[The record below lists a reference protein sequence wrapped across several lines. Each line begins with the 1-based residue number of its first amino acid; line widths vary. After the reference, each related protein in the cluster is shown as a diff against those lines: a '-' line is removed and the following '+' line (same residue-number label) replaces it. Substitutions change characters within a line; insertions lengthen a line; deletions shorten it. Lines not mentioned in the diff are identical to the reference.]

1 MDIFKRT
8 GLPKQLSWAFLGVLI
23 FMMGDGLEQTWL
35 SKFITEQGFNAAELF
50 AVYGITVGISSW
62 LSGVIAETFGVKRT
76 MLAGLVLYV
85 AGVVCFACIG
95 IANMNYPVLL
105 ATYAVK
111 GLGYPL
117 FAYTF
122 IVWITYRV
130 ERQTLSSATGWFW
143 FVFTGGLNVLGA
155 YYGIF
160 AKNHFG
166 VIPTLLTAAVF
177 AGIGAVLAL
186 VVNKCPSDN
195 LFAESGTAKADQSQK
210 SSRIME
216 FLRGLAII
224 GREPKVLMG
233 GIVRVVN
240 TTSQFAFVVFMPLY
254 MASFGIN
261 DTQWAS
267 IWGLIFL
274 FNIIFNLVFGIVG
287 DRIGWNKTV
296 TWFGCIGCAVS
307 VLLFYYSPQIIGEYW
322 FILLMGIIWC
332 ICLAGFVPLSALVPS
347 LVDKDKGAAVSVL
360 NLGAGAAAF
369 VGPFL
374 VRILEK
380 PIGYAGIAWTLAG
393 LYVLSAV
400 LMHFIGDEAR
410 SN

>member
-1 MDIFKRT
+1 MKLIERS

-23 FMMGDGLEQTWL
+23 FMMGDGIEQTWL
-35 SKFITEQGFNAAELF
+35 SKYITECGFNAAELF
-50 AVYGITVGISSW
+50 AVYGVTVGISSW

-76 MLAGLVLYV
+76 MLAGFILYV
-85 AGVVCFACIG
+85 VGVLGFACIG
-95 IANMNYPVLL
+95 IANMNYPTLL

-122 IVWITYRV
+122 MVWITYRV
-130 ERQTLSSATGWFW
+130 EKKTLSSAQGWFW

-166 VIPTLLTAAVF
+166 IIPTLLTAIIF
-177 AGIGAVLAL
+177 ATIGAIFAL

-195 LFAESGTAKADQSQK
+195 LFSEDDAQSEAKGSKIAA
-210 SSRIME
+210 
-216 FLRGLAII
+216 FLRGVAII

-233 GIVRVVN
+233 GIVRVIN

-254 MASFGIN
+254 MSKYGVS
-261 DTQWAS
+261 DTQWAT
-267 IWGLIFL
+267 IWGLIFV
-274 FNIIFNLVFGIVG
+274 FNIIFNLIFGIVG
-287 DRIGWNKTV
+287 DKVGWNRTV
-296 TWFGCIGCAVS
+296 TLFGCIGCAVS

-322 FILLMGIIWC
+322 FILLTGILWC
-332 ICLAGFVPLSALVPS
+332 VCLAGFVPLSALVPS

-369 VGPFL
+369 VGPLL
-374 VRILEK
+374 VRLLEK
-380 PIGYAGIAWTLAG
+380 PIGYTGIAWTLAG
-393 LYVLSAV
+393 LYIVSAV
-400 LMHFIGDEAR
+400 LMHFIGDGKAE
-410 SN
+410 